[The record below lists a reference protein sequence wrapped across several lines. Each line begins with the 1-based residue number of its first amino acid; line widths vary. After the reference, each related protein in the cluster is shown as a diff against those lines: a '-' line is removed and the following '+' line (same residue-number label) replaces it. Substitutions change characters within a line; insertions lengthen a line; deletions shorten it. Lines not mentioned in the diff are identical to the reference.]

1 MSMPRIFAIHVCV
14 VSMAMPLP
22 YEICIRFGL
31 ESIYRIISQR
41 WRGSF
46 RTCVMSSY
54 TVPYVHVFACK
65 HLHMMS
71 NIHSPGFINNI

>member
-31 ESIYRIISQR
+31 ESWSHNLPNDLSAVAWELSHMR
-41 WRGSF
+41 
-46 RTCVMSSY
+46 
-54 TVPYVHVFACK
+54 HV
-65 HLHMMS
+65 
-71 NIHSPGFINNI
+71 